1 MEIKEALKERILILD
16 GGMGTYIQQL
26 GISYDGNNDALPLT
40 HPEVME
46 KIHKDYINAGS
57 DIVCTCTFG
66 ANAVSQHGYGLSDK
80 CYDMNVAGA
89 KIARKAADSCTDR
102 KVWVMGS
109 MGPSDKS
116 LTIIEMMMD
125 PEETVTYDV
134 LESAYQT
141 QVEGLIDGGVDG
153 FIVETVTDGR
163 NAIAALSAIK
173 KVQEKKG
180 TNLPVMMSA
189 SIMNASGCIMTG
201 MPLTELYDSVK
212 DFNLMSFGLNC
223 SFGANELY
231 PFIKEISDKVDCAV
245 SIYPNAGLPTAN
257 GYEEKPCDT
266 ANAVTAMAK
275 DGLINI
281 AGGCCGTTPDHIR
294 EIRHHLEGITPRKY

>member
-16 GGMGTYIQQL
+16 GGMGTYILQL

-281 AGGCCGTTPDHIR
+281 AGGCCGTTPDHIK
-294 EIRHHLEGITPRKY
+294 EIKHHLEGFTPRKY

>member
-26 GISYDGNNDALPLT
+26 GINYDGNNDALPLT

-57 DIVCTCTFG
+57 DIVFTCTFG

-141 QVEGLIDGGVDG
+141 QAEGLIDGGVDG

-231 PFIKEISDKVDCAV
+231 PFIKEISDKVNCAV

>member
-1 MEIKEALKERILILD
+1 MEIREALKERILILD

-40 HPEVME
+40 HPDIVE

-80 CYDMNVAGA
+80 CYEMNVAGA
-89 KIARKAADSCTDR
+89 KIARKAADSCTDHQ
-102 KVWVMGS
+102 VWVMGS

-116 LTIIEMMMD
+116 LTIIELMMD
-125 PEETVTYDV
+125 PEETVTYEI
-134 LESAYQT
+134 LEAAYQT
-141 QVEGLIDGGVDG
+141 QAEGLIDGGVDG
-153 FIVETVTDGR
+153 FIVETVTDGQ
-163 NAIAALSAIK
+163 NVNAALSAIK
-173 KVQEKKG
+173 KVQENRG
-180 TNLPVMMSA
+180 TNLPVMVSA
-189 SIMNASGCIMTG
+189 SIMNTSGCILTG
-201 MPLTELYDSVK
+201 MPLTDLYDSIK

-223 SFGANELY
+223 SFGANDLH
-231 PFIKEISDKVDCAV
+231 PFIKELSDKIGCAV

-257 GYEEKPCDT
+257 GYDEKPCDT
-266 ANAVTAMAK
+266 ANAITAMAE

-281 AGGCCGTTPDHIR
+281 AGGCCGTTPDHIK
-294 EIRHHLEGITPRKY
+294 EIKQHLNGVTPRKY

>member
-46 KIHKDYINAGS
+46 NIHKDYINAGS

-125 PEETVTYDV
+125 SEETVTYDV

>member
-40 HPEVME
+40 HPELIE
-46 KIHKDYINAGS
+46 RIHSDYVNAGS
-57 DIVCTCTFG
+57 DIICTCTFG

-80 CYDMNVAGA
+80 CYEMNVAGA
-89 KIARKAADSCTDR
+89 KIARKVADNCTDH

-125 PEETVTYDV
+125 PEETVTSDI
-134 LESAYQT
+134 LEAAYQT
-141 QVEGLIDGGVDG
+141 QAEGLIDGGVDG
-153 FIVETVTDGR
+153 FIVETITDEK
-163 NAIAALSAIK
+163 NALAALSAI
-173 KVQEKKG
+173 EKAQKIKG
-180 TNLPVMMSA
+180 TSLPVMSSA
-189 SIMNASGCIMTG
+189 TIMNTSGCIMTG
-201 MPLTELYDSVK
+201 TPIADLLSVLE
-212 DFNLMSFGLNC
+212 NSGVMSFGLNC

-231 PFIKEISDKVDCAV
+231 PFIKELSEKAKCAI
-245 SIYPNAGLPTAN
+245 SIYPNAGLPTAH
-257 GYEEKPCDT
+257 GYDEGPCDT
-266 ANAVTAMAK
+266 AHALSAMAN

-281 AGGCCGTTPDHIR
+281 AGGCCGTTPDHIK
-294 EIRHHLEGITPRKY
+294 EIKNHLKDIKPRVF

>member
-1 MEIKEALKERILILD
+1 
-16 GGMGTYIQQL
+16 
-26 GISYDGNNDALPLT
+26 
-40 HPEVME
+40 
-46 KIHKDYINAGS
+46 
-57 DIVCTCTFG
+57 
-66 ANAVSQHGYGLSDK
+66 
-80 CYDMNVAGA
+80 MNVAGA

-180 TNLPVMMSA
+180 TNLPVLMSA

-294 EIRHHLEGITPRKY
+294 EIKHHLEGITPRKY